1 MCRLDWVSE
10 FSPPRTQKQ
19 LSYLVGWLCV
29 LGWQVGNTAIGYLCG
44 TIIQGLVILNNPSYE
59 AKPWHGTLIIFA
71 VLTFCYIFNAFLAS
85 KLPLL
90 EGIVVVIHIAGFF
103 AILIVL
109 WVLADTTPASEVFTT
124 FNNGGGWSTQGASC
138 LVGILSPVF
147 SFVGPDAATHMAEE
161 LRDASRSLPLAM
173 VWTAIVNGAMGFVMI
188 VTFCMM
194 IGDVETALASPTG
207 YAFIEVFYNATHS
220 KAGTSV
226 MVALFIIMLLFGC
239 VTNFATSS
247 RQLWAFVSSPC
258 SLPET
263 YLTFSQARDRG
274 TPFSSTLAHVQ
285 PGRDIPLNSITA
297 TYVFCML
304 LSLINLGSAVALN
317 IITSLGTGAL
327 LSSYIVSVSCI
338 ILKRLRGEPLLPR
351 RWSLGKWGL
360 PINIV
365 SVLFMTLCFIMNF
378 FPQSPHELTAQSFN
392 WNIVIVSSTRLMTTI

>member
-1 MCRLDWVSE
+1 MSE

-44 TIIQGLVILNNPSYE
+44 TIIQGLVILNNPSYQ
-59 AKPWHGTLIIFA
+59 PQSWHGTLIIFA
-71 VLTFCYIFNAFLAS
+71 VLTFCFVFNAFLAS

-90 EGIVVVIHIAGFF
+90 EGVVVVFHIAGFF

-161 LRDASRSLPLAM
+161 LQDASRSLPLAM

-188 VTFCMM
+188 VTFCMT
-194 IGDVETALASPTG
+194 IGDLEVALDSPTG
-207 YAFIEVFYNATHS
+207 YPFIETFYNATHS

-247 RQLWAFVSSPC
+247 RQLWAFVSPIFSH
-258 SLPET
+258 SQQRHIANI
-263 YLTFSQARDRG
+263 LTVSRPRHAL
-274 TPFSSTLAHVQ
+274 LAHPRPRLTRPRHPPQRRHRDLRLLHAALAHQ
-285 PGRDIPLNSITA
+285 PGQRSRAEHHHFARHRGSPKLLHRVRQLHNPQTPSRRASAAAPLESGQMGSTDQRCLGA
-297 TYVFCML
+297 VHGSVFR
-304 LSLINLGSAVALN
+304 
-317 IITSLGTGAL
+317 
-327 LSSYIVSVSCI
+327 Y
-338 ILKRLRGEPLLPR
+338 ELLPA
-351 RWSLGKWGL
+351 
-360 PINIV
+360 I
-365 SVLFMTLCFIMNF
+365 
-378 FPQSPHELTAQSFN
+378 AA
-392 WNIVIVSSTRLMTTI
+392 